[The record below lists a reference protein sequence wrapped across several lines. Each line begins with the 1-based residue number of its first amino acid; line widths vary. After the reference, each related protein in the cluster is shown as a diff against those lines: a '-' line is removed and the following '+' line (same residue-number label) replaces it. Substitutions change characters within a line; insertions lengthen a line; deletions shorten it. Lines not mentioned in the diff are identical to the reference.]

1 MRHTPWCPGPDAAD
15 LLAKKIKSGE
25 QVKAR
30 LKKCWKRRTIKKVSL
45 GDRQA
50 AHSVQGRNT
59 GGQDSLRLR
68 LWHEV
73 YALLLINSSN
83 ELIQRAGFAV
93 LGKSMHFNAPPP
105 SLYLRPPL
113 HAPNSGG
120 RKRHLITVLPRFK
133 TPREELTS
141 TMDHLSCG
149 GTHAAGRP
157 STSSTSLV
165 CRCACCDPVTHA
177 PPVSRS
183 RQRWVTARWH
193 RAIYASRRER
203 VMNES
208 WG

>member
-105 SLYLRPPL
+105 FPLSQTSSPCPKFWWKEAASYHRPP
-113 HAPNSGG
+113 AFQNSKGG
-120 RKRHLITVLPRFK
+120 INLDHGPSVLRRYTCGWAAK
-133 TPREELTS
+133 YLVNLTGLPLR
-141 TMDHLSCG
+141 ML
-149 GTHAAGRP
+149 
-157 STSSTSLV
+157 
-165 CRCACCDPVTHA
+165 
-177 PPVSRS
+177 
-183 RQRWVTARWH
+183 
-193 RAIYASRRER
+193 
-203 VMNES
+203 
-208 WG
+208 